1 MRDDAY
7 SADTRK
13 RILDA
18 ASEAFSEG
26 GYNGTSIRQIVA
38 KAGTNLASVNY
49 HFGNKDALYEAVLKA
64 TFSDLMSELGVA
76 LGEIEDDDH
85 NGCRIHAF
93 AKRRILSGIRKK
105 RFRPPRLLGW
115 EIVSPKF
122 GMMNL
127 MERQLSGAEEQ
138 LAVLLSPL
146 FADDIPAQRKALA
159 VRWFFTATLP
169 PPPIAL
175 SLRHALGDEPDAA
188 ALDQPVSHLAN
199 AAVAGVMALAAS
211 PTQIPAGTW
220 QSDGSKRSPG

>member
-1 MRDDAY
+1 MSNDAY

-64 TFSDLMSELGVA
+64 TFADMMSELGVA
-76 LGEIEDDDH
+76 LTNIGEDDDPD
-85 NGCRIHAF
+85 RRVHAF
-93 AKRRILSGIRKK
+93 AKRRILTGFRKK

-115 EIVSPKF
+115 EIVAPKF

-127 MERQLSGAEEQ
+127 MEKQFTSAEEQ

-146 FADDIPAQRKALA
+146 FAEDTPAERKAVA
-159 VRWFFTATLP
+159 VRWFFTVTMP

-175 SLRHALGDEPDAA
+175 SLRRTLGDEPEEA
-188 ALDQPVSHLAN
+188 ALDEAVSHLAN
-199 AAVAGVMALAAS
+199 AAVAGVTALAAG
-211 PTQIPAGTW
+211 PY
-220 QSDGSKRSPG
+220 SDPGRDLAI